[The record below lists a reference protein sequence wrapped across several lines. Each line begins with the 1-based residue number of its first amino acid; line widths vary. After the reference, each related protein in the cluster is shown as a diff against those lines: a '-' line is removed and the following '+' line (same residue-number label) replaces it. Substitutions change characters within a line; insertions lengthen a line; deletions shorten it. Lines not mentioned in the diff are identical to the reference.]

1 MQGILLMSQTVKRD
15 NVTDRLVHSLIASE
29 IDFCLWFVAAA
40 ERAYQ
45 EHEIDRGNEATA
57 RAKEIYERT
66 VKLVEQE
73 KSDAGQNRYADLDR
87 IRKTLEWLSVRS

>member
-1 MQGILLMSQTVKRD
+1 MSQTAKCD

-29 IDFCLWFVAAA
+29 IDICLWFLAAA

-57 RAKEIYERT
+57 KAKEIYERT
-66 VKLVEQE
+66 VKLVEQ
-73 KSDAGQNRYADLDR
+73 QNGNAVHNRSADLDR
-87 IRKTLEWLSVRS
+87 IRKSLEWLSVRS